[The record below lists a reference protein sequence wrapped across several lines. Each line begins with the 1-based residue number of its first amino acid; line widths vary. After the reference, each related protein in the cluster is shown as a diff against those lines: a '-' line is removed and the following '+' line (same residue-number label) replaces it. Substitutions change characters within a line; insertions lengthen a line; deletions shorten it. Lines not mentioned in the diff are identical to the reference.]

1 MITEAYIISEV
12 PNTDGLKWYI
22 SIPALHGLPDSA
34 EEASIF
40 RQFRQQQE
48 ELKNNSVDKKP
59 KTAFERFLIALR
71 GRVNTNPLI
80 DIEPYKEFIIE
91 AYTCGVEGCVVKYLP
106 GDVVIVGFLNNEIGS
121 PIILGA
127 NLYKNRENKVTKPTI
142 NAISI
147 NVEQGASLPS
157 DTILHTQDIRQP
169 QISVQDLVD
178 VLQYK
183 KQMEL
188 SGFDLQGLVKMYRSL
203 NTLQENLSKIKS
215 LLPVPSQDSEES

>member
-22 SIPALHGLPDSA
+22 SIPALHGLPDSV

-48 ELKNNSVDKKP
+48 ELKNNNTQKKP
-59 KTAFERFLIALR
+59 KTAFERFLIAIR
-71 GRVNTNPLI
+71 GRVQTNPLI

-91 AYTCGVEGCVVKYLP
+91 AYACGVEGCEVKYLP
-106 GDVVIVGFLNNEIGS
+106 GDVVIVGFLNNDMGS

-147 NVEQGASLPS
+147 NVEQGANLPS

-169 QISVQDLVD
+169 QISVQDLVNA
-178 VLQYK
+178 LQYI
-183 KQMEL
+183 KQMEQN
-188 SGFDLQGLVKMYRSL
+188 GFDVTKLLGMSTSLGQLQ
-203 NTLQENLSKIKS
+203 TAFSKIES
-215 LLPVPSQDSEES
+215 FIPTPSQGSKES

>member
-34 EEASIF
+34 EEVSIF

-48 ELKNNSVDKKP
+48 ELKNNNTEKKP

-71 GRVNTNPLI
+71 GRVQTNPLI

-91 AYTCGVEGCVVKYLP
+91 AYTCGVQGCDVKYLP

-127 NLYKNRENKVTKPTI
+127 NLYKNKENKVTKPSI

-147 NVEQGASLPS
+147 NVEQVASLPS

-169 QISVQDLVD
+169 QISVQDLVNA
-178 VLQYK
+178 LQYI
-183 KQMEL
+183 KQMEYN
-188 SGFDLQGLVKMYRSL
+188 GFDVTKLLGMNSSLVLLQSAF
-203 NTLQENLSKIKS
+203 SKIES
-215 LLPVPSQDSEES
+215 LLPTPSQDNKES